1 MSQPEQKKS
10 PPQPEFGLRIAC
22 GLLGV
27 LLAAIISGLSERL
40 PGLALVDIS
49 GAHGF
54 SHDGASW
61 LNTAYSAGEIAVMP
75 FATWFAI
82 TFSLRRFHLI
92 MLTTTL
98 LLAAILPFMQSL
110 PVMISVRLLQGISAG
125 ALIPLLMMSALRFL
139 PLSIRLHGLALYAM
153 TATFA
158 PNISLWLTSL
168 AVDTMS
174 DWRWAFWLVIPPGL
188 IAMALVAW
196 GIPVL
201 PQAHQR
207 IKNADW
213 FGMAFGVPGLMLLV
227 VGLSQGVRLDWFC
240 SPLIKESLFASLIL
254 CTVFLVSEFFH
265 PAPFIKLQLLARRN
279 IWLGFALFFC
289 MLILMGSAVSLPAT
303 VLENLQ
309 GFRLAQV
316 ASMGLIVGLPQIVL
330 GPLVALLLYR
340 PWIDARKLFALGLL
354 LMALS
359 CWMNTRI
366 TDQWMTAQF
375 ITSMVLQ
382 AFGQPLAVVSLLF
395 LATSVVQPME
405 GPYVSGTINT
415 LRAAGTVF
423 GSALIGQLSFLRGS
437 FHREMLL
444 NNLGPRWPTDSG
456 HTPLSQV
463 SGWISQQAALLSAAD
478 IYVIFAIATLLLIPG
493 VLSMTYIPAPRIPAP
508 ASGSD
513 TSSTKN
519 RHG

>member
-1 MSQPEQKKS
+1 MSQSEQKK
-10 PPQPEFGLRIAC
+10 PAPQPEFGLKIAC

-54 SHDGASW
+54 GHDSTSW

-92 MLTTTL
+92 MLSITL
-98 LLAAILPFMQSL
+98 IFAAILPFMHSL
-110 PVMISVRLLQGISAG
+110 PMMISVRLLQGITAG

-168 AVDTMS
+168 AVDS
-174 DWRWAFWLVIPPGL
+174 LADWRWAFWLVIPPGL
-188 IAMALVAW
+188 IALALVAW
-196 GIPVL
+196 GIPVMPL
-201 PQAHQR
+201 ATQR
-207 IKNADW
+207 IKSANW
-213 FGMAFGVPGLMLLV
+213 FGMAFGIPGLMLLV

-240 SPLIKESLFASLIL
+240 SPLIKESLFAALIL
-254 CTVFLVSEFFH
+254 CTVFLVSEWFH

-279 IWLGFALFFC
+279 IWLGFVLFFC

-316 ASMGLIVGLPQIVL
+316 SSLGLIVGLPQLIL

-340 PWIDARKLFALGLL
+340 PWIDARKLFALGLI
-354 LMALS
+354 LMAIS
-359 CWMNTRI
+359 YGI
-366 TDQWMTAQF
+366 TTHINDQWMTSQF
-375 ITSMVLQ
+375 IVAMVLQ
-382 AFGQPLAVVSLLF
+382 AFGQPLAVVSMLF

-437 FHREMLL
+437 FHHEMLL
-444 NNLGPRWPTDSG
+444 NNLGARWPAESG
-456 HTPLSQV
+456 HTPLAQV
-463 SGWISQQAALLSAAD
+463 SGWINQQAALLSAAD
-478 IYVIFAIATLLLIPG
+478 ISLIFAIAALVLIPG
-493 VLSMTYIPAPRIPAP
+493 ALYMTYIPAPRIPAK
-508 ASGSD
+508 ATESG
-513 TSSTKN
+513 TPSTQN